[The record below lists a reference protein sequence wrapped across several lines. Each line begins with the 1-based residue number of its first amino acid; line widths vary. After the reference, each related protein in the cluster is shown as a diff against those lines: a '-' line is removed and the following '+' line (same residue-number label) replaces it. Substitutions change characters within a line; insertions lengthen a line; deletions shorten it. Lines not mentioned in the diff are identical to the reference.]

1 MTLIKA
7 INLASAVLG
16 MLGTIALY
24 KGSFAF
30 EPGGGFYDDED
41 YSINKAICA
50 RNRRRQLK
58 QRIGLALIGGAF
70 ALQVA
75 AQFAD

>member
-24 KGSFAF
+24 KGSFAYEQGF
-30 EPGGGFYDDED
+30 FYDMDL
-41 YSINKAICA
+41 KAMNV

-58 QRIGLALIGGAF
+58 QRVGVALIGVAF
-70 ALQVA
+70 ALQVVV
-75 AQFAD
+75 QFAD